1 MLVPGLQPSSA
12 QAAPQ
17 LIADRSTDTMV
28 KKVQRDA
35 EDLGDSPDHPIGQ
48 TGLKNIRNLGDN
60 IKETVELN
68 ARQKSALYNPDVD
81 NKRKSSQTSP
91 RKNRKARQITLSPRF
106 RLLAQ
111 RHLGGQVKGRSTDR
125 HFCGLQRTQG

>member
-1 MLVPGLQPSSA
+1 MKTLTNWLKKLGARSLLTAFFAVLTLLLVPGLQPSSA

-81 NKRKSSQTSP
+81 NKE
-91 RKNRKARQITLSPRF
+91 KALRQ
-106 RLLAQ
+106 AQ
-111 RHLGGQVKGRSTDR
+111 EKTEKHAK
-125 HFCGLQRTQG
+125 